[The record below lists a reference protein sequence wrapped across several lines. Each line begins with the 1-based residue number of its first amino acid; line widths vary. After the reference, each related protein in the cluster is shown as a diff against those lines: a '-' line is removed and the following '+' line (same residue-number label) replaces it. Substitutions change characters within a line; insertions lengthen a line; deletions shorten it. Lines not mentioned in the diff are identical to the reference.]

1 VAAFMV
7 SKQFYNKFNCFPK
20 MKKAAFLLI
29 LFLSFQGFSQAS
41 ASSTITASVTVIE
54 PIMIAKSVD
63 LDFGNLI
70 GSFSTGTL
78 TLAPNGIRTVNG
90 VQISNAVPGDVTAG
104 EAIVTHSNNNYSI
117 TLPES
122 FTLYNSGNPDQF
134 LVIDQFTVQPLPSA
148 GDEGS
153 DILKIGAT
161 LNLDANQLPG
171 FYTNSTG
178 FNVTVSYN

>member
-1 VAAFMV
+1 
-7 SKQFYNKFNCFPK
+7 
-20 MKKAAFLLI
+20 MKKASLLLF

-41 ASSTITASVTVIE
+41 ASSTITASVTLIE
-54 PIMIAKSVD
+54 PIQITKSVD

-70 GSFSTGTL
+70 GSSSTGTL
-78 TLAPNGIRTVNG
+78 TLDPNGIRTVNG
-90 VQISNAVPGDVTAG
+90 VQISNAVPGDVTAA

-117 TLPES
+117 SLPES

-134 LVIDQFTVQPLPSA
+134 LLINRFTVQPLPNA

-153 DILKIGAT
+153 DIIKIGAT
-161 LNLDANQLPG
+161 LNLGANQLPG
-171 FYTNSTG
+171 LYTNSTG

>member
-1 VAAFMV
+1 
-7 SKQFYNKFNCFPK
+7 
-20 MKKAAFLLI
+20 MKKAALLLF
-29 LFLSFQGFSQAS
+29 LFLSFQGFSQTS
-41 ASSTITASVTVIE
+41 ATSTITASATVVE
-54 PIMIAKSVD
+54 PIQITKSVD
-63 LDFGNLI
+63 LNFGSLMGN
-70 GSFSTGTL
+70 FTTGTL
-78 TLAPNGIRTVNG
+78 TLDPYGTRTVNG
-90 VQISNAVPGDVTAG
+90 VQISNAVPGGVTAG

-117 TLPES
+117 SLPES

-134 LVIDQFTVQPLPSA
+134 LLVDQFTVKPMPNT

-161 LNLDANQLPG
+161 LNLGANQFAG